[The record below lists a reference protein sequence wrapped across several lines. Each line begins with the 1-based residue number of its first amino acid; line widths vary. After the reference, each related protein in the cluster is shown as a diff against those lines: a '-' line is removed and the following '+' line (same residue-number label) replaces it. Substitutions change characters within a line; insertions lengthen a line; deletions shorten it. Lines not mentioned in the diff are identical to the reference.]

1 MSDKA
6 EIIQL
11 PVGAP
16 RGSYAAARAR
26 LTEFLI
32 RYTLIDSFFNFTRD
46 GKPYPFADVSQ
57 ILPAS
62 SSRSTE
68 RPHQNTAFVILLD
81 GTLPRGLN
89 KHFRLRASNRVTWRN
104 IQRLAPEL
112 DISDFKSTQTH
123 LDSPDV
129 ARLLEK
135 LLTLDYALVAERIV
149 EDDIGEVFK
158 LTHMHVKV
166 ERLTDNAIKDLAR
179 DLGYIERRLF
189 ARGEDYGEALESK
202 FFEYYGFPPNAAG
215 RRSAAAMSA
224 QLIAKNGFPFTVF
237 ASSQEDCR
245 LTVLDNGDVIEQYM
259 LVRLTAD
266 HRAALAAAASQIG
279 ITELAPYLIGS
290 DEAPVAIYRASLN
303 RTAATRSRFPANRD
317 ENLLAPWLEI
327 GDEVILANPN
337 ADLPPVPFTWAAL
350 AAAEKT

>member
-11 PVGAP
+11 PVAAA
-16 RGSYAAARAR
+16 RDSYAAARAR
-26 LTEFLI
+26 LTDFMI
-32 RYTLIDSFFNFTRD
+32 RYTLVDSFFNFTRD
-46 GKPYPFADVSQ
+46 GKPYPFADAAQ

-62 SSRSTE
+62 SARSTE
-68 RPHQNTAFVILLD
+68 RPQQNTAFVILLD

-89 KHFRLRASNRVTWRN
+89 KHFRLRSSNRVTWRN

-112 DISDFKSTQTH
+112 DISDFKSSQTH
-123 LDSPDV
+123 LESPDV
-129 ARLLEK
+129 TSLLEK
-135 LLTLDYALVAERIV
+135 LLTLDYALVAERVV
-149 EDDIGEVFK
+149 EDDVGEVFK

-189 ARGEDYGEALESK
+189 ERGEDYVEALEAK

-237 ASSQEDCR
+237 VSSQEDCR
-245 LTVLDNGDVIEQYM
+245 LTVLDNGNAIEQYM
-259 LVRLTAD
+259 LVQLTPER
-266 HRAALAAAASQIG
+266 RAALEAAAEQIG
-279 ITELAPYLIGS
+279 ITDLSPYLIGA
-290 DEAPVAIYRASLN
+290 DDVPVAIYRASLN
-303 RTAATRSRFPANRD
+303 RTESNRSGLAVSRD
-317 ENLLAPWLEI
+317 ENLQAPWLAI
-327 GDEVILANPN
+327 GDETIIAGPDVDA
-337 ADLPPVPFTWAAL
+337 PPIPFGWAAL
-350 AAAEKT
+350 AAS